1 MINLIKDELEKEIKE
16 LQSIKKNI
24 KINFVDDILIED
36 LKNMNFALNTDK
48 SSYIYIIKS
57 KKTLNKEAIKN
68 GIDKAKNENYAM
80 CRFNENNFSENKE
93 NCLYVGSSHN
103 LKKRIEEHL
112 GVGGSSKTYAMYLSK
127 WWKYGLITL
136 TYYKVEEDKC
146 LQLFEDI
153 LWNYYKPIL
162 GRQGKK

>member
-1 MINLIKDELEKEIKE
+1 
-16 LQSIKKNI
+16 
-24 KINFVDDILIED
+24 
-36 LKNMNFALNTDK
+36 
-48 SSYIYIIKS
+48 
-57 KKTLNKEAIKN
+57 
-68 GIDKAKNENYAM
+68 M

-112 GVGGSSKTYAMYLSK
+112 GVGGSSKTYAMHLSK
-127 WWKYGLITL
+127 WWKDGLITL

>member
-36 LKNMNFALNTDK
+36 LKNMNFVLNTDK

-57 KKTLNKEAIKN
+57 KKTLNKEFIKS

-80 CRFNENNFSENKE
+80 CRFNENVF
-93 NCLYVGSSHN
+93 
-103 LKKRIEEHL
+103 KK
-112 GVGGSSKTYAMYLSK
+112 
-127 WWKYGLITL
+127 
-136 TYYKVEEDKC
+136 
-146 LQLFEDI
+146 
-153 LWNYYKPIL
+153 
-162 GRQGKK
+162 